1 MRKIK
6 IFISVIAFSAPLVL
20 AAGPTIEGLIGKIR
34 NIMNLVNPLL
44 MVVVFAVFLYGVIR
58 FITSA
63 GDENKRKDAKN
74 YIIYGLIG
82 MFVLIA
88 WWGII
93 QIVLNTFFGGVPSSP
108 SSGGGLPGGTIPYP
122 SDQI

>member
-1 MRKIK
+1 MRK
-6 IFISVIAFSAPLVL
+6 IFISIMVFGPALAL

-34 NIMNLVNPLL
+34 NIMDLVNPLL
-44 MVVVFAVFLYGVIR
+44 MVIVFAVFLYGIIR
-58 FITSA
+58 YITSA
-63 GDENKRKDAKN
+63 GDENKRKEAKN

-93 QIVLNTFFGGVPSSP
+93 QIVLNTFFGGSP
-108 SSGGGLPGGTIPYP
+108 GSPPGSGGAIPYP

>member
-1 MRKIK
+1 MRKIL
-6 IFISVIAFSAPLVL
+6 ISIMAFSAPFAL

-34 NIMNLVNPLL
+34 DIMNLINPLL
-44 MVVVFAVFLYGVIR
+44 MVIVFAVFLYGIIK

-63 GDENKRKDAKN
+63 GDENKRKEAKN

-93 QIVLNTFFGGVPSSP
+93 QIVLNTFFGG
-108 SSGGGLPGGTIPYP
+108 SSGSPGGSPIPKMT
-122 SDQI
+122 DV